1 MHRFIIIL
9 AALAALSAC
18 AIPNGYNPAT
28 AAAQDARNEAL
39 KATIGPDGL
48 PLSPG
53 ALVVQ

>member
-1 MHRFIIIL
+1 MIRL
-9 AALAALSAC
+9 LLSAAALASLAAC
-18 AIPNGYNPAT
+18 AIPNGYNPAA
-28 AAAQDARNEAL
+28 AAAQDARNEEL

>member
-1 MHRFIIIL
+1 MHRFIIIV
-9 AALAALSAC
+9 AALSALSAC

-53 ALVVQ
+53 AQVIQ